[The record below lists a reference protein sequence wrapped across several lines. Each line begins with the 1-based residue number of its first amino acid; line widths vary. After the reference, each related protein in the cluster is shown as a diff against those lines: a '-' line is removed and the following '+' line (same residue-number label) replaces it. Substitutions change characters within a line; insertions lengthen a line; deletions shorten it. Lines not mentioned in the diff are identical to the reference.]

1 MSGSTTTISR
11 HHPITVAAPRHLLPS
26 DPPETAPMI
35 LERDEDFI
43 TSVLADLSRPERG
56 QALVSSIAST
66 PAQVKV
72 KEDDPPLSVV
82 KLFQPIQRR
91 FHLAL
96 IEAWCDV
103 PGSPRLDPAAVA
115 AAGLVVRRLTARTS
129 DPAGAGLDDFHRRW
143 LVEGWMRSGDRALG
157 WLPVDPGEDGLAD
170 PSPQQRASL
179 RATGVAG
186 LDRLLLP
193 LLLEGSESG
202 GQEDVMPMFV
212 APPETC
218 RATGHTYFYGL
229 IPTASQERAASPADI
244 DAALER
250 LDSGSDFI
258 NHLVGPLRGCALT
271 FPDPPG
277 PDRRFD
283 SSWKTAFEELAHADA
298 PAAAEAGG
306 ARRRGGS
313 HWQFRQLLMQLAV
326 EFDAFGDGA
335 SSRALRTTLR
345 RLRLPCAPHPRL
357 RSGRSVP
364 ADQFLRQAVRILLD
378 GEQGVTLEMPL
389 RWPALEPPL
398 RTELRQRLS
407 QLLRERLSAL
417 AGRRGRYD
425 REGAVYAIRTFLR
438 LKPCDGCPA
447 RTVWSGYSR
456 PFVIAAWYESAAGAD
471 PVAISLPD
479 VSDRS
484 QLRSLK
490 PNVSFVVPGK
500 LADLL
505 QSDGADLLE
514 GKSTSSGSLGIQWIC
529 GFSLPVITL
538 CAFIVLNIF
547 LSLLNIFLGW
557 LLYVKVCLPFPKK

>member
-1 MSGSTTTISR
+1 MSGSTITR
-11 HHPITVAAPRHLLPS
+11 HHPITVSAPRHLVPS
-26 DPPETAPMI
+26 DPPDTAPMI

-43 TSVLADLSRPERG
+43 TSILADLAQPERRH
-56 QALVSSIAST
+56 ALASSMAST
-66 PAQVKV
+66 PAQVEV
-72 KEDDPPLSVV
+72 GGRPVSVV

-103 PGSPRLDPAAVA
+103 PGSPRLDPDAVA
-115 AAGLVVRRLTARTS
+115 AAGLVVRRLTPRTS
-129 DPAGAGLDDFHRRW
+129 DPAVAGLDDFHRRW
-143 LVEGWMRSGDRALG
+143 LVEGWMRSGERALG
-157 WLPVDPGEDGLAD
+157 WMPVDPGEDGLAD
-170 PSPQQRASL
+170 PSPERRASL

-193 LLLEGSESG
+193 LLMEGSESG

-218 RATGHTYFYGL
+218 QATGHTYFYGL
-229 IPTASQERAASPADI
+229 IPTASQERAAAPADI

-250 LDSGSDFI
+250 LENGSDCI
-258 NHLVGPLRGCALT
+258 NHLVGPLRGNAFT

-283 SSWKTAFEELAHADA
+283 SSWKAAFEALARADA
-298 PAAAEAGG
+298 PIAAEADCT
-306 ARRRGGS
+306 ARGGGP

-345 RLRLPCAPHPRL
+345 RLRLPCAPYPRL

-378 GEQGVTLEMPL
+378 GEEGVTQEMPL
-389 RWPALEPPL
+389 RWPALEPSL
-398 RTELRQRLS
+398 RAELRQRLS
-407 QLLRERLSAL
+407 QVLRERLSAL
-417 AGRRGRYD
+417 AGHRGRYD
-425 REGAVYAIRTFLR
+425 REGAIYAIRTFLR
-438 LKPCDGCPA
+438 LKPRDGCPA

-456 PFVIAAWYESAAGAD
+456 PFVIAAWYESAAGAE

-490 PNVSFVVPGK
+490 PNVTFVVPGK

-514 GKSTSSGSLGIQWIC
+514 GKTTGGSLGIQWIC
-529 GFSLPVITL
+529 GFSLPIITL